1 MRWDGDGVQFDGLDG
16 AAWRSESENVA
27 SAQQRSGSIVGAT
40 ADMRTAGMHADG
52 WVGDERPA
60 KRTQSTGGRARRSDS
75 TIVITSARTEAGSP
89 RVA

>member
-1 MRWDGDGVQFDGLDG
+1 
-16 AAWRSESENVA
+16 
-27 SAQQRSGSIVGAT
+27 
-40 ADMRTAGMHADG
+40 MRTAGMHVDG